1 MKKSIDERN
10 YGIDLL
16 RIVAM
21 FMVVLLHSLG
31 QGGVLKSV
39 VIGSFQYKVAW
50 LMEICAYGAVDIF
63 ALISGYVAYNDKEKK
78 NNYAN
83 YVILWF
89 EVVFYGLLI
98 TVCFNIYNPSLIS
111 IKDYLMAIFP
121 VSNDAYW
128 YFTAYTGLFILMPLL
143 DAGLRNIDNVV
154 CKNMLFLLLV
164 LFSFINTFTDVFKLS
179 KGYSFVWLVI
189 LYILGG
195 IIKKC
200 NLGSKLKKYQ
210 IILSIVG
217 LFIITY
223 LFKIYGN
230 GKISDLLIS
239 YISPTILISAILFI
253 IYFSRIKFNDLGIKI
268 VKFLAP
274 STFSVYLIN
283 TNRLVFK
290 YIIKNMF
297 IFTANQSFLCIIFIP
312 ISFSIV
318 FVIGSILIDKLRQLL
333 FQKIQLK
340 YRIEKIIG

>member
-1 MKKSIDERN
+1 MKKSMVDRN

-78 NNYAN
+78 INYAN

-111 IKDYLMAIFP
+111 IKDYMMAIFP
-121 VSNDAYW
+121 VSYDAYW

-143 DAGLRNIDNVV
+143 NAGIRNIDKTT
-154 CKNMLFLLLV
+154 CKKITFLLFLL
-164 LFSFINTFTDVFKLS
+164 FSFVNTFTDVFKLS
-179 KGYSFVWLVI
+179 KGYSFTWLVI
-189 LYILGG
+189 LYIFGG
-195 IIKKC
+195 MIKKY
-200 NLGSKLKKYQ
+200 NLGNKIKKYQ
-210 IILSIVG
+210 IIISIIS
-217 LFIITY
+217 LFVITY
-223 LFKIYGN
+223 LLKIYGPV
-230 GKISDLLIS
+230 KTTDLLIS
-239 YISPTILISAILFI
+239 YTSPTILSSAILFLI
-253 IYFSRIKFNDLGIKI
+253 WFSRIRLNSFVIKI
-268 VKFLAP
+268 VKF
-274 STFSVYLIN
+274 SSSSVFSIYLIN

-290 YIIKNMF
+290 HIIKDMF
-297 IFTANQSFLCIIFIP
+297 IFIANQSFLCIIFIP
-312 ISFSIV
+312 ICFSFM
-318 FVIGSILIDKLRQLL
+318 FVVGAILIDKIRQLL
-333 FQKIQLK
+333 FEKIQLK
-340 YRIEKIIG
+340 YCIEKIIG